1 MKLIIPNFK
10 ATSLFEI
17 DINFYKKINVNYLF
31 CDLDNTLD
39 LYTEKIPTQKVIDF
53 VKELNKNNINLII
66 CSNNNKKRVSK
77 YAKILK
83 VDFIYRSFKPFTLKL
98 KKFIEKMNI
107 DTSNCLFI
115 GDQLLT
121 DIKCGN
127 RLGMKTLYVKEI
139 ANKNGFFTKINKKI
153 ELIYK
158 KRLENSIFCKDWRD
172 IYVDF
177 KKS

>member
-1 MKLIIPNFK
+1 MKSIIPNFK
-10 ATSLFEI
+10 AKNLFEI
-17 DINFYKKINVNYLF
+17 DVNFYKKINVNFIF

-39 LYTEKIPTQKVIDF
+39 LYTQKTPSQKVIDF

-77 YAKILK
+77 YAKILE
-83 VDFIYRSFKPFTLKL
+83 VDFIYRSFKPFTTKT
-98 KKFIEKMNI
+98 KKFIKKMNI
-107 DTSNCLFI
+107 DISNCLFI

-127 RLGMKTLYVKEI
+127 RLGMRTLYVDEI
-139 ANKNGFFTKINKKI
+139 DHKNGFFTKINKKI

-158 KRLENSIFCKDWRD
+158 KRLKNSIFYKDWRD
-172 IYVDF
+172 IYVNS
-177 KKS
+177 KEG

>member
-1 MKLIIPNFK
+1 MKAIIPNFK
-10 ATSLFEI
+10 AKSLFEI
-17 DINFYKKINVNYLF
+17 DLNFYKELDIKYLF

-39 LYTEKIPTQKVIDF
+39 LYTQKIPSEHVINF

-66 CSNNNKKRVSK
+66 CSNNNKKRVMK

-83 VDFIYRSFKPFTLKL
+83 VDFIYNSFKPFTFKT
-98 KKFIEKMNI
+98 KKFIKKMNI
-107 DTSNCLFI
+107 DISKSLFV

-127 RLGMKTLYVKEI
+127 RLGMKTLYVDEI
-139 ANKNGFFTKINKKI
+139 AHKNGFFTKINKKI

-172 IYVDF
+172 IYVN
-177 KKS
+177 SQES